1 MSSDRRSVQSQF
13 NLKPQ
18 NPDAPKVYEFG
29 DFRLDA
35 SKLMLYEGEIEVDL
49 APKVVETLLALIER
63 RGEIVS
69 KDEMM
74 KRLWSDSFVDEG
86 NLTQYI
92 YLLRKTLGDGDD
104 GRPIIET
111 FRRRG
116 YRFNGEVR
124 IVDNKARGDRA
135 IVQPRVTDPHSKH
148 SVQFL
153 AVLPFQNE
161 SADPHAEYLSDGIT
175 ESIINRL
182 VEASTL
188 QVAARSTVF
197 RYKGS
202 NESPFEIGRALSV
215 DAVLTGRVLQ
225 VNERLIVR
233 TELADVARGW
243 QIWGE
248 QYDRSPA
255 DILELQETI
264 AREISETLRLKLT
277 ASEEKRMTKRYTK
290 SADAYHLY
298 IKGRYYLNKRLTETI
313 EEAAEYFQQAIDV
326 DPSYALAYVGL
337 ADCYP
342 LLSLYGALT
351 PHEAYPKARA
361 AAEKALEIDPDL
373 TEAYNSL
380 GVVKLFYEWDW
391 QGAERD
397 FQTAIRLNPGYP
409 DVHQRYGMLLTATGE
424 FRSADAQFDLACEL
438 DPLSLITL
446 TLSGYPSYYSRQFE
460 KAAAR
465 FRKVIASDGKYSMAH
480 FRLGL
485 AFAQMANFEGAIA
498 ELKTSNALSNDRDS
512 IAALGYVQG
521 LAGDH
526 DAASAVLNELERR
539 ERGGFVSAYDRV
551 LVNIGLGDQAA
562 ALDWLERAV
571 DERSYWL
578 IYIKVDPA
586 LDPLRPDPRFAAI
599 LAKVFRTR

>member
-1 MSSDRRSVQSQF
+1 MSSDQSSVESQF
-13 NLKPQ
+13 NLKPRSG
-18 NPDAPKVYEFG
+18 DAPKVYEFG
-29 DFRLDA
+29 DFRLDS
-35 SKLMLYEGEIEVDL
+35 SKLMLYDRGKEIDL
-49 APKVVETLLALIER
+49 APKVVETLLALIEQR
-63 RGEIVS
+63 SEIVS

-92 YLLRKTLGDGDD
+92 YLLRKTLGDGKD
-104 GRPIIET
+104 GRPMIET

-116 YRFNGEVR
+116 YRFNGEVVVAYAKTKER
-124 IVDNKARGDRA
+124 DSES
-135 IVQPRVTDPHSKH
+135 RVLGSDATLSIR
-148 SVQFL
+148 FL

-161 SADPHAEYLSDGIT
+161 SADPNAEYLSDGIT

-202 NESPFEIGRALSV
+202 SESPFEIGRDLSV

-248 QYDRSPA
+248 QYNRNPS

-298 IKGRYYLNKRLTETI
+298 IKGRYYLNKRRTVTV

-326 DPSYALAYVGL
+326 DPSYAMAYVGL

-361 AAEKALEIDPDL
+361 AAEKAVEIDGDL
-373 TEAYNSL
+373 TEVYNSL
-380 GVVKLFYEWDW
+380 GVIKLFYEWDW
-391 QGAERD
+391 LGAERD
-397 FQTAIRLNPGYP
+397 FETAIRLNPGYP

-424 FRSADAQFDLACEL
+424 FLNADAQFDLACEL

-460 KAAAR
+460 KAATR

-485 AFAQMANFEGAIA
+485 ALAQMGNYEGAVA
-498 ELKTSNALSNDRDS
+498 ELKKSNTLSNDRDS

-521 LAGDH
+521 LAGDR
-526 DAASAVLNELERR
+526 DAARAVLNELERR
-539 ERGGFVSAYDRV
+539 QSDGFVSAYDRV
-551 LVNIGLGDQAA
+551 LVNVGLGDHDA
-562 ALDWLERAV
+562 ALSWLERAAE
-571 DERSYWL
+571 ERSYWL
-578 IYIKVDPA
+578 IYINVDPV
-586 LDPLRPDPRFAAI
+586 LDPLRQDPRFEST
-599 LAKVFRTR
+599 LAKVFRSR